1 MASNHDDLE
10 ALPCFR
16 GDQQT

>member
-1 MASNHDDLE
+1 MASIHDDLE

-16 GDQQT
+16 GDQQA

>member
-1 MASNHDDLE
+1 MASTHDDLE

-16 GDQQT
+16 GDQQA

>member
-16 GDQQT
+16 GDQQA